1 MVYRSPTTP
10 ARSST
15 VSRALARDRVGVP
28 SVWSFIMSG
37 IAPLT
42 VAAGVITSAYAT
54 TGLTGIPFAFVVI
67 AVVLA
72 LFVPGYM
79 AMSRNIVNAGA
90 FYAFITR
97 GLGKPAGVAAALVA
111 LLAYSFLQVGLYGA
125 FGPAAQAEAQAHL
138 HLNAPWWA
146 WALAGWAIVTVL
158 GLLRVDI
165 TGKVL
170 GVLTTVEVIVIIIE
184 IIAGLAHPA
193 GGHLSFSPLSP
204 GSLGSAGWGTFGV
217 LAVVAG
223 LGFVGFEQAPVLA
236 EETKNPRRT
245 IPTATYLALTVIAV
259 VYAGAA
265 WAMAAHAGPSHVVA
279 AAGAE
284 GPALMF
290 GMGGSTLADI
300 AQFLFMTSLF
310 AALLAFHNAVWRY
323 TFAIS
328 RERVLPALLSQTGA
342 NSVPKAAS
350 LAQSLTG
357 LAVIVLYALGGWA
370 PMTDLFFWLG
380 TTGGFGI
387 LILLALT
394 SAAVIRFFRTGPGAG
409 TAETVWTR
417 MAAPAVSA
425 ICLAVIVVLAV
436 MHYATL
442 LGVAPGSPAA
452 WLLPASFA
460 VVAIAGLGWAAVLRS
475 RRPDIYASI
484 GLGPAAITSQLTP
497 ARAARP

>member
-1 MVYRSPTTP
+1 MMHPETGPRAT
-10 ARSST
+10 A
-15 VSRALARDRVGVP
+15 VSRALARDRVGIP

-54 TGLTGIPFAFVVI
+54 TGLTGIPFAFGVV

-72 LFVPGYM
+72 LFVPGYV
-79 AMSRNIVNAGA
+79 AMTRHITNAGA
-90 FYAFITR
+90 FYAFIAR
-97 GLGKPAGVAAALVA
+97 GLGRPLGVAAALVA
-111 LLAYSFLQVGLYGA
+111 LLAYNFLQVGLYGA
-125 FGPAAQAEAQAHL
+125 FGPAAQAEGAAYLHL
-138 HLNAPWWA
+138 HAPWWA
-146 WALAGWAIVTVL
+146 WALAAWAVVTVL

-170 GVLTTVEVIVIIIE
+170 GVLTTAEIIVIIILV
-184 IIAGLAHPA
+184 INGLARPA
-193 GGHLSFSPLSP
+193 GGQLSLAPLSP

-236 EETKNPRRT
+236 EETRNPRRT
-245 IPTATYLALTVIAV
+245 IPAATYLALAVIAV

-279 AAGAE
+279 DAASQ
-284 GPALMF
+284 GPGLMF
-290 GMGGSTLADI
+290 GMGGATLASI

-328 RERVLPALLSQTGA
+328 RERVLPAFLSQTGA

-394 SAAVIRFFRTGPGAG
+394 SVAVIRFFDAGPGARSG
-409 TAETVWTR
+409 ESVWAR

-425 ICLAVIVVLAV
+425 ISLGVIVVLAV
-436 MHYATL
+436 LHYATL
-442 LGVAPGSPAA
+442 LGVPPGSPAA
-452 WLLPASFA
+452 TLLPASFA
-460 VVAIAGLGWAAVLRS
+460 VVAVIGLGWAAVLRS
-475 RRPDIYASI
+475 RRPDIYATI
-484 GLGPAAITSQLTP
+484 GLGPAAITGQLVP
-497 ARAARP
+497 APGAYL